1 MSSENYRIKYK
12 PIQAGYFKVTEH
24 SLFHSHKLHL
34 KPALYNRPFI
44 SSGNALCLCY
54 LIGGHQPQVAT
65 THLNGQKCNWGT
77 KFLIFINS
85 SKSKPN
91 YPHMANGCHMY
102 SEWGKLKANFY
113 YTKKTPSTYFTKSLP
128 WNTTLPQKGRHSTWS
143 LTTAFIWNA
152 TAQWQIGRNRRK
164 PLCKPKTPAPNIEL
178 FLRARGSLEV
188 I

>member
-1 MSSENYRIKYK
+1 M
-12 PIQAGYFKVTEH
+12 TEY

-34 KPALYNRPFI
+34 KPALCNRPFI

-65 THLNGQKCNWGT
+65 KHLNCQKCNWGT

-91 YPHMANGCHMY
+91 YPHMANGYHMY
-102 SEWGKLKANFY
+102 SEASSKQIFITPKRLQAHILLRVCHGTLLFHKKAGI
-113 YTKKTPSTYFTKSLP
+113 PHGL
-128 WNTTLPQKGRHSTWS
+128 
-143 LTTAFIWNA
+143 LTTALIWNA

-164 PLCKPKTPAPNIEL
+164 PLRKWKTPAPNIEL